1 MVCRIFLKDCNELK
15 DRILEYSDEQVN
27 TMLTMIVNLN
37 WSLIREMLNLW
48 TDMEKNKD
56 EWDTERINDA
66 QKVIDT
72 FQELES
78 IVKGVP
84 MT

>member
-15 DRILEYSDEQVN
+15 DRIIEYSEEQTN
-27 TMLTMIVNLN
+27 TMLTLIVNLD
-37 WSLIREMLNLW
+37 WSLVREMINHW
-48 TDMEKNKD
+48 TSMDSNDSEWAKD
-56 EWDTERINDA
+56 KIKQA
-66 QKVIDT
+66 QKLTDN

-84 MT
+84 IG